1 MRHAISR
8 STRPAIAALGI
19 LLAVVASTAVADD
32 DRRRGAVYTQTNAAA
47 GNAVL
52 AFDRDRDGALTPA
65 GTFPTQGSGSGG
77 GLGNQGALHLSR
89 DGHWLLAINA
99 GSNEVTVF
107 ARERTRLVLVDKVSS
122 GGIRPVSIA
131 MHGELVYILHAGS
144 DNLVGF
150 TLDYHGRLTPLAGS
164 ARALSGSG
172 TAPAQAQ
179 FSSDGDQIIVTE
191 KATGRILVYP
201 VADDGRL
208 DAPAAMTSPSP
219 TPFGF
224 AVGRRDQFFVSEA
237 AGGQAGRSSLSS
249 WQLNDDGTAS
259 LVTASAQAP
268 GQTAACWVVVSRNGR
283 HAYVSNTGSGTLTG
297 FSIARSGALG
307 LLDANGIS
315 GSTGAGS
322 GPTDLAITQ
331 DGRVLLSLNPG
342 NGTLTAFRIAASG
355 KLTPVAG
362 SSGLVPGSAT
372 GLVAR

>member
-1 MRHAISR
+1 MRHATAR
-8 STRPAIAALGI
+8 STRTAIAALGI

-32 DRRRGAVYTQTNAAA
+32 DRRTGAVYTQTNAAA

-89 DGHWLLAINA
+89 DGHWLLAVNA

-122 GGIRPVSIA
+122 GGILPVSIA
-131 MHGELVYILHAGS
+131 MHGDLVYVLHAGS

-150 TLDYHGRLTPLAGS
+150 TLDYHGRLTPLPGS

-179 FSSDGDQIIVTE
+179 FSSEGDQIIVTE

-208 DAPAAMTSPSP
+208 SAPATMNSPSP

-237 AGGQAGRSSLSS
+237 SGGQAGKSSLSS

-283 HAYVSNTGSGTLTG
+283 RAYLSNTGSGTLTG
-297 FSIARSGALG
+297 FSIARNGALG

-322 GPTDLAITQ
+322 GPTDLAIAE

-342 NGTLTAFRIAASG
+342 NGTLVAFRIAASG
-355 KLTPVAG
+355 KLMPVTG
-362 SSGLVPGSAT
+362 SSALIPRSAT